1 MLRLV
6 KFIWVHFK
14 ELLNE
19 KLIFVICM
27 RICKVIAPLLLLAVS
42 CIKDPEPALHQAPS
56 ILKTVTSLEGD
67 ELVLTCQLS
76 RLDNV
81 ASCGFFFGLAGGEQR
96 FIDVPVEGGTSFS
109 CRIPDLSFGV
119 RYSYRPYVSGGVS
132 ELSPRTEIL
141 EIEQQLPGVTTEKPV
156 ILSSTSVSISYAVSE
171 TFSGSL
177 AVCGVCWSTSPEPT
191 MELKTKTVDS
201 SEYGA
206 HTVEVSGLVLGRT
219 YYVRAYAINGKGV
232 AYGEERKF
240 YMPVVFDDK
249 VLEAYMLS
257 VWDADADGYI
267 SVEEAGKVEEID
279 ICSDNL
285 HSLGGLEHLTAL
297 RRLSCT
303 GSSASGGKGSGSL
316 ESVSLGN
323 VSSLESLD
331 FSGNALTSLEI
342 GSAPVLEELKISNN
356 PLTSFVLHSTVM
368 LKSLDMSNTSL
379 NYISSS
385 IPVDALEEL
394 HCEGSPL
401 PLDDVVRKYR
411 SLRRLYARGKV
422 SDQTRL
428 YLLAGLEVLDCA
440 GSQVSE
446 LDLRYNPQ
454 LRSLNV
460 DGCPLRSLNLTLNP
474 ELTFLSCLCD
484 GLETLYLIEGHEID
498 GINRGERRYIPES
511 TKIIYVPEVKD
522 KEFKRYLV
530 DHFDQDYDSFIS
542 LQEAAA
548 VKEIDINTAKYSEIA
563 SLDGIQMF
571 TSLERLSVPG
581 QAIGSLALEANAALE
596 VLVCDSNPLTSI
608 DLTGNRAL
616 KSLYCQST
624 LLTALDLSGNPALEE
639 AYLSRSPLKAL
650 DLSGNAALKVL
661 DCSNAALEALDISCC
676 PLLKTLDCRGNP
688 ALSSISVAAGQTT
701 EILKDEHTDIKYF

>member
-1 MLRLV
+1 
-6 KFIWVHFK
+6 
-14 ELLNE
+14 
-19 KLIFVICM
+19 M

-42 CIKDPEPALHQAPS
+42 CTGDPEASLHLAPS
-56 ILKTVTSLEGD
+56 VLGTTSRVDGD
-67 ELVLTCQLS
+67 ELVLTCRLS
-76 RLDNV
+76 RMDNV
-81 ASCGFFFGLAGGEQR
+81 RSCGFFFGLSGGEQR
-96 FIDVPVEGGTSFS
+96 FIDVPVEGGNSFS
-109 CRIPDLSFGV
+109 CRIPDLTFGV
-119 RYSYRPYVSGGVS
+119 RYCYRPYVSGGVS
-132 ELSPRTEIL
+132 RLVSRAEIL
-141 EIEQQLPGVTTEKPV
+141 EIEQQYPGISTDKPV
-156 ILSSTSVSISYAVSE
+156 ILSESSVSISYAV
-171 TFSGSL
+171 TDNFSGSL

-191 MELKTKTVDS
+191 IELKTKTVDS
-201 SEYGA
+201 SEYGV
-206 HTVEVSGLVLGRT
+206 HKVELSGLVLGQT

-249 VLEAYMLS
+249 VLETYMLS

-267 SVEEAGKVEEID
+267 SVEEAGKVEDID

-303 GSSASGGKGSGSL
+303 GSSVADGKGSGSL
-316 ESVSLGN
+316 EAVALESMA
-323 VSSLESLD
+323 SLEELD
-331 FSGNALTSLEI
+331 LSGNALTTLELGDFSSLT
-342 GSAPVLEELKISNN
+342 SVNVSCNPV
-356 PLTSFVLHSTVM
+356 TSFVLRTQTRVR
-368 LKSLDMSNTSL
+368 SLDISNTSL

-385 IPVDALEEL
+385 IPADALEEL

-428 YLLAGLEVLDCA
+428 YILAGLEVLDCA
-440 GSQVSE
+440 GSQVTE
-446 LDLRYNPQ
+446 LDLRYSPQ

-474 ELTFLSCLCD
+474 KVSFLSCLCD
-484 GLETLYLIEGHEID
+484 GLETLYLMEGHEID

-511 TKIIYVPEVKD
+511 TKIIYVPEVGD
-522 KEFKRYLV
+522 AEFKRYLT
-530 DHFDQDYDSFIS
+530 DNFDQDYDSFIS

-548 VKEIDINTAKYSEIA
+548 VSDINIDPAKYTRIA
-563 SLDGIQMF
+563 SLEGIQMF

-581 QAIGSLALEANAALE
+581 QSIENLALEANAALK
-596 VLVCDSNPLTSI
+596 VLVCDSNPLKSV
-608 DLTGNRAL
+608 DLTGNDAL

-639 AYLSRSPLKAL
+639 AYLSRSPLKTL
-650 DLSGNAALKVL
+650 DLSGNPALKVL
-661 DCSNAALEALDISCC
+661 DCSNAALESLDISCC

-688 ALSSISVAAGQTT
+688 SLSCVSVALGQTT
-701 EILKDEHTDIKYF
+701 EILKDEHTAIVYK